1 MAAIARAAATA
12 AARGGP
18 QRPQQQPQ
26 QQQRRRRRPSR
37 PSVATPAP
45 PLLLSLLL
53 LLCSSSS
60 PTPTAAAW
68 GSTGGD
74 VDEKT
79 AHALTAGVQE
89 RLVAQE
95 RVIAELRTSL
105 EELPARLEHA
115 LARRFAASAAASAR
129 ALVVDPVQAAV
140 LNRTLSGAD
149 SFLASRM
156 VRFEGQELLVLAP
169 RNDEYVGG
177 AILRSGQPY
186 DGNLLRTLLSLVR
199 PGSTV
204 VDAGGNIGSYTAHL
218 AAQAGPQ
225 GRVYAFEPQRKMFMV
240 LCANAAVNSLLNVF
254 PQNVAL
260 SFAPGEITM
269 SGKVPD
275 GSSAGVDI
283 EQAERDHAFINYG
296 GMSMG
301 VGGERALARTL
312 DWYNLTDVSLIK
324 VDVQGAEP
332 LMFWGAR
339 ETIRRCLPAVA
350 FEDTPDEF
358 RISESMRVALGIPDE
373 VMAFDFKKFF
383 RSLNYTS
390 FRVTQSDR
398 LFLPAGHPARERVKR
413 ESLAWGGGLSSDD
426 EEEEK
431 EEKKMPTLKPSSESA
446 EKKAKE
452 KKGDGGAA
460 GKKKP

>member
-1 MAAIARAAATA
+1 MARIEAAEGRRAPGSAAA
-12 AARGGP
+12 AARRSGGTRTT
-18 QRPQQQPQ
+18 QRGIGVAPRAPSAAASASSLL
-26 QQQRRRRRPSR
+26 RP
-37 PSVATPAP
+37 
-45 PLLLSLLL
+45 LSLLFL
-53 LLCSSSS
+53 LLVSLS
-60 PTPTAAAW
+60 PASAAW
-68 GSTGGD
+68 GD
-74 VDEKT
+74 LDEQT

-95 RVIAELRTSL
+95 RVIADLRTEL
-105 EELPARLEHA
+105 QELPARLERA

-140 LNRTLSGAD
+140 LNRTLSGSD
-149 SFLASRM
+149 SFLAARM
-156 VRFEGQELLVLAP
+156 VRFEGQELLLLAP
-169 RNDEYVGG
+169 RNDEFVGG
-177 AILRSGQPY
+177 SILRTGQPY
-186 DGNLLRTLLSLVR
+186 DGEMLKAMLSLVR

-204 VDAGGNIGSYTAHL
+204 VDAGGNIGSYTAHF
-218 AAQAGPQ
+218 AAQVGPQ
-225 GRVYAFEPQRKMFMV
+225 GRVYAFEPQRKMFMC

-283 EQAERDHAFINYG
+283 AEAESANALVNYG

-332 LMFWGAR
+332 LAFWGAR

-358 RISESMRVALGIPDE
+358 RISESMRAALGIPDE
-373 VMAFDFKKFF
+373 VMRFDFKAFF
-383 RSLNYTS
+383 AGLNYTS
-390 FRVTQSDR
+390 YKISMGDR
-398 LFLPAGHPARERVKR
+398 LLLPKGHPAAERAEGMSK
-413 ESLAWGGGLSSDD
+413 AFGGAG
-426 EEEEK
+426 EK
-431 EEKKMPTLKPSSESA
+431 EALPTL
-446 EKKAKE
+446 
-452 KKGDGGAA
+452 AA
-460 GKKKP
+460 G